1 MVMGHF
7 RTYKTHLEKAAAGKT
22 VECVSAGRS
31 YGLNLVITFHL
42 TMYNHIY
49 ICKIIYKIYTMVHD
63 VYTYCMKCKALHR
76 RHMDDLYDAVYSTYI
91 LFSGR
96 WVSN

>member
-1 MVMGHF
+1 MC
-7 RTYKTHLEKAAAGKT
+7 
-22 VECVSAGRS
+22 ECWKELWIEFSNYISLDYVQS
-31 YGLNLVITFHL
+31 Y
-42 TMYNHIY
+42 IY